1 MVFKQLTHHSQVC
14 VIKYLKQLETILSP
28 TFHSATLITT
38 LYRNFILK
46 LAKGQLT
53 LQMLTDI
60 FR

>member
-14 VIKYLKQLETILSP
+14 VIKYLKQLESILSP
-28 TFHSATLITT
+28 TFHNATLITK
-38 LYRNFILK
+38 LYRIFILK
-46 LAKGQLT
+46 LAKSQLS

>member
-1 MVFKQLTHHSQVC
+1 MVFKQQTHHSQVC
-14 VIKYLKQLETILSP
+14 VIKYLTQLETILSP
-28 TFHSATLITT
+28 TFHNATFITN

-60 FR
+60 LR

>member
-1 MVFKQLTHHSQVC
+1 MVIKQLTHHSQVC
-14 VIKYLKQLETILSP
+14 VIKFLKQLETIHSP
-28 TFHSATLITT
+28 TFHNATLITK

-46 LAKGQLT
+46 LPKGQLS

>member
-14 VIKYLKQLETILSP
+14 VINYLKQLETILSL
-28 TFHSATLITT
+28 TFHNATLITK

-46 LAKGQLT
+46 LAKGQLS
-53 LQMLTDI
+53 LHMLTGI